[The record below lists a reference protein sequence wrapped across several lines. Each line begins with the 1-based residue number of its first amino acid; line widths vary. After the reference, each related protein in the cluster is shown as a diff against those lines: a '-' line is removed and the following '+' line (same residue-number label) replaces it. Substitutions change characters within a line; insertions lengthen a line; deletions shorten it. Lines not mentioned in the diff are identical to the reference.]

1 MKPKVNTLDR
11 MSDQSSVTIP
21 FERSFRNL
29 SQAPQGGQELDRYMF
44 CGCGWP
50 HHMLI
55 PKGTSD
61 GLPCDLFV
69 MVSNWADDKVSHSN
83 IFVS

>member
-1 MKPKVNTLDR
+1 MVLSTFSVKPKQNTVERL
-11 MSDQSSVTIP
+11 SHQSSVTIP

-29 SQAPQGGQELDRYMF
+29 NQAPQSGQELQRYMF

-55 PKGTSD
+55 PKGTAD
-61 GLPCDLFV
+61 GYPCELFV
-69 MVSNWADDKVSHSN
+69 MVSNWADDK
-83 IFVS
+83 